1 MIQIDVQP
9 FSGPMDLLLEL
20 LQQAK
25 IDIYDIEIS
34 LITERFL
41 EVMQSS
47 AIPAEELS
55 DFIRMASILV
65 QMKVRML
72 LHDQEEEEEDGISR
86 EEMIRRLLEYRTF
99 KELSLR
105 LATLEEEGIGIFA
118 KLGEDPQRYQAKPQE
133 VLEGTGEDLLQALRA
148 LREQQ
153 NARRYTFSPQEVMVR
168 EEYSEDV
175 VARRIHQ
182 KMEKG
187 ERFTF
192 FDLFDEND
200 VKKGNVIVTFL
211 LMLELARRHA
221 LRIEQDPQSK
231 VIAIRMQNRETFDQV
246 LSGVDA
252 DSSQEEES
260 SAAETE
266 EE

>member
-1 MIQIDVQP
+1 MIQVEIQP

-41 EVMQSS
+41 AVMQNS

-72 LHDQEEEEEDGISR
+72 VQDRDEDDEVISR

-99 KELSLR
+99 KELSSR
-105 LATLEEEGIGIFA
+105 LASLEEEGFGIFS
-118 KLGEDPQRYQAKPQE
+118 KLGEDPARYQSKPQE
-133 VLEGTGEDLLQALRA
+133 VLSGTKEDLFDALRS
-148 LREQQ
+148 LRE
-153 NARRYTFSPQEVMVR
+153 RRNSRRFTFSPQAVMVR

-175 VARRIHQ
+175 VARRIRN
-182 KMEKG
+182 KLAKG

-192 FDLFDEND
+192 LDLFDAKD

-211 LMLELARRHA
+211 LLLELSRRHA
-221 LRIEQDPQSK
+221 LQLMQKPGSK
-231 VIAIRMQNRETFDQV
+231 EIAIRMQNRDTFNQV
-246 LSGVDA
+246 LNGIDPSSVQEDTDA
-252 DSSQEEES
+252 LS
-260 SAAETE
+260 ETE
-266 EE
+266 AQ